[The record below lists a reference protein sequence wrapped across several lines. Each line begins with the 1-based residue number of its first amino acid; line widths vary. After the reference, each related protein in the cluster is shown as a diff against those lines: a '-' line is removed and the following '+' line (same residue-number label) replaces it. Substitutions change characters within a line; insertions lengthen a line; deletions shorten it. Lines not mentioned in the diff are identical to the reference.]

1 MQKRNLF
8 MIDTDRKSRKCN
20 SNVTG
25 NSIVRR
31 STLTIFLVFFLM
43 DKIHLGLSSSKANK
57 EDKTVSRMGMVG
69 RTELQDLNKICR
81 L

>member
-1 MQKRNLF
+1 
-8 MIDTDRKSRKCN
+8 MIDMDRKSRRCN

-43 DKIHLGLSSSKANK
+43 DKIRLALSSIKANK

-69 RTELQDLNKICR
+69 RTEHKDNNKICR